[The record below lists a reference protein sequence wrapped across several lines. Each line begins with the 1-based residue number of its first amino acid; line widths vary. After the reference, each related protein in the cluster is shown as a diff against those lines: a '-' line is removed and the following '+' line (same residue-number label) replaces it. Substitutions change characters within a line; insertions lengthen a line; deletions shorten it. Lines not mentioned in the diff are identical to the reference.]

1 MSVPEGVPYFAL
13 EKLLDEERARQMAM
27 PEEMRTTGVLRIPEN
42 LSAPML
48 AGDAQRNVP
57 GIMALI
63 QQEAEK
69 KAAATQRAK
78 ARMGEGLSLPMSR
91 GMMTFSGDKLMSFM
105 ATFQD

>member
-27 PEEMRTTGVLRIPEN
+27 PEDMRTTGVLRIPEN

-57 GIMALI
+57 AILALI

-105 ATFQD
+105 VTFQD